1 MTQSVTID
9 ANEANFEPT
18 VLAES
23 HRRLVVVDF
32 WAPWC
37 GPCRVLKP
45 VLERLAAEYGGRF
58 LLAKVN
64 SDENP
69 TLAARYGVRG
79 IPNVKALRD
88 GQVVD
93 EFTGA
98 LPELEVR
105 RWLERLLP
113 SPAEPNWRQAV
124 AAREAGDAATAE
136 RLLLEGLAEDPAFDR
151 ARLDLIALLLDQKR
165 VAEASEHFRALREPD
180 SDDAKRLEARLALL
194 ADGTAESL
202 EALAARHVTGEDS
215 QDGSVRCRWRIDHGD
230 RIGWVDPTEA
240 LLERRGHGDGAVR
253 GDAKRA
259 RHPETRGVA
268 RPIVADQKKRF
279 ADDVGAK
286 PRSVIGLR
294 QDHDGKRLILRGGPP
309 GARVDQVVVAVS
321 VREEIALVVPRG
333 ADRFPIVER

>member
-1 MTQSVTID
+1 MTQPVMID

-18 VLAES
+18 VLSES

-45 VLERLAAEYGGRF
+45 VLERLAAEFGGRF

-98 LPELEVR
+98 LPEREVR

-113 SPAEPNWRQAV
+113 SPAEPQWQQAV
-124 AAREAGDAATAE
+124 AAREAGDTATAE
-136 RLLLEGLAEDPAFDR
+136 QLLREALTEDPAFDR

-202 EALAARHVTGEDS
+202 EALAARVAAFPEDWDS
-215 QDGSVRCRWRIDHGD
+215 RYRLAKRYAAEGQWQ
-230 RIGWVDPTEA
+230 PALEA
-240 LLERRGHGDGAVR
+240 LLAIVARARDWNDGA
-253 GDAKRA
+253 A
-259 RHPETRGVA
+259 R
-268 RPIVADQKKRF
+268 K
-279 ADDVGAK
+279 
-286 PRSVIGLR
+286 
-294 QDHDGKRLILRGGPP
+294 LILQIFDLMRP
-309 GARVDQVVVAVS
+309 GDPLL
-321 VREEIALVVPRG
+321 REYRMRLANLLNR
-333 ADRFPIVER
+333 

>member
-1 MTQSVTID
+1 MTQSVMID
-9 ANEANFEPT
+9 AHEANFEST
-18 VLAES
+18 VLSES

-45 VLERLAAEYGGRF
+45 VLERLAAEFSGRF

-98 LPELEVR
+98 LPEREVR

-113 SPAEPNWRQAV
+113 SAAEPKWRQAV

-136 RLLLEGLAEDPAFDR
+136 QLLREALAEDHAFDR
-151 ARLDLIALLLDQKR
+151 ARLDLIALLLDQQR
-165 VAEASEHFRALREPD
+165 VAEASELFQALREPD

-194 ADGTAESL
+194 VEGTAESL
-202 EALAARHVTGEDS
+202 EALAARVAAFPEDWES
-215 QDGSVRCRWRIDHGD
+215 RYRLAKRYAAQGQWQ
-230 RIGWVDPTEA
+230 PA
-240 LLERRGHGDGAVR
+240 LEELLAIVAHARDWNDGAAR
-253 GDAKRA
+253 KLLLQIFDLMRPGD
-259 RHPETRGVA
+259 PL
-268 RPIVADQKKRF
+268 
-279 ADDVGAK
+279 
-286 PRSVIGLR
+286 LR
-294 QDHDGKRLILRGGPP
+294 EYRMRLANLLNR
-309 GARVDQVVVAVS
+309 
-321 VREEIALVVPRG
+321 
-333 ADRFPIVER
+333 